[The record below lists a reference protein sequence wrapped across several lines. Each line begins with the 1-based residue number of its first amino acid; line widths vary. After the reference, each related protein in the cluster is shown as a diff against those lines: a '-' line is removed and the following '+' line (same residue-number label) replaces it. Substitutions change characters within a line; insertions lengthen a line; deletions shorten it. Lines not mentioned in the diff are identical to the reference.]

1 MMHIF
6 IDTNVVLDFI
16 LCRDGEQ
23 EAMDI
28 FQLGEDKK
36 VSLNVS
42 YLTMAN
48 VAYVARKHRT
58 REELYTYLRELSALF
73 CILPMDESQYQEAL
87 LTEVSDFEDML
98 QFVCAKNNQCEVII
112 TNNTKHFSFST
123 IPVVTPAQ
131 YLADFHNR

>member
-1 MMHIF
+1 MKRIF

-28 FQLGEDKK
+28 FQLGEDGK
-36 VSLNVS
+36 VSLFVS

-58 REELYTYLRELSALF
+58 REEIYSYLRELSALF
-73 CILPMDESQYQEAL
+73 RILPMDETQYQEAL
-87 LTEVSDFEDML
+87 RTEVSDFEDML
-98 QFVCAKNNQCEVII
+98 QFVCAKSNQCDVII

-123 IPVVTPAQ
+123 LPVYTPSQ
-131 YLADFHNR
+131 FLAELHNS

>member
-1 MMHIF
+1 MQRVF
-6 IDTNVVLDFI
+6 IDTNVVLDFV
-16 LCRDGEQ
+16 LCRNGEQ

-28 FQLGEDKK
+28 FQLGEEEK
-36 VSLNVS
+36 VSLTVS

-58 REELYTYLRELSALF
+58 RKELYTYLKELSCLF
-73 CILPMDESQYQEAL
+73 CILPMDERQYQEAL

-98 QFVCAKNNQCEVII
+98 QFVCAKNNQCDLII

-123 IPVVTPAQ
+123 LPVLTPAQ
-131 YLADFHNR
+131 YLAEFHK